1 MTTIN
6 WTPSPREMRQWA
18 LIIAPALGLVGALF
32 YFVDWGIFSGGQG
45 FAKFLWC
52 FGAFSF
58 LTGITGTKLGLPAY
72 RAVDGVR
79 LYHQLGHHLYWHLT
93 LVYFGVVTPLAL
105 LARLLGRDRLQ
116 LRTCRQATYWHPLD
130 PARAHHP
137 ERQF

>member
-6 WTPSPREMRQWA
+6 WHPSPREMRQWA
-18 LIIAPALGLVGALF
+18 LTMALALGLVGSLF

-45 FAKFLWC
+45 FAKFLWT
-52 FGAFSF
+52 FGAFAF

-72 RAVDGVR
+72 WGWMGFVYVINSAIT
-79 LYHQLGHHLYWHLT
+79 YTALT
-93 LVYFGVVTPLAL
+93 LVFFGVVTPLAL

-116 LRTCRQATYWHPLD
+116 LRTRGQATYWHVLD
-130 PARAHHP
+130 PAKPHHP

>member
-6 WTPSPREMRQWA
+6 WSPSPRELRQWA
-18 LIIAPALGLVGALF
+18 LIMAPALGLVGALF
-32 YFVDWGIFSGGQG
+32 YFVDWGIFAGGQG
-45 FAKFLWC
+45 FAKFLWS
-52 FGAFSF
+52 FGAIAF

-72 RAVDGVR
+72 RAWMGFVYVISSAIT
-79 LYHQLGHHLYWHLT
+79 YAALT

-116 LRTCRQATYWHPLD
+116 WRVRNRATYWHALD
-130 PARAHHP
+130 PTRAHRP